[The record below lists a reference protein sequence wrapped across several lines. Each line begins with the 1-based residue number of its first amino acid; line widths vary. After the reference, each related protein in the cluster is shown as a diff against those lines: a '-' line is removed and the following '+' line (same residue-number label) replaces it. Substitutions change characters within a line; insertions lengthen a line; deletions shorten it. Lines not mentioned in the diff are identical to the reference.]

1 LIRNP
6 KKSWLLATAAFL
18 CLTGSAIA
26 QTVEMKL
33 TGAGGNIYAGVYVN
47 PYTAKIDG
55 VTTTVICN
63 DFAAS
68 TWVGQEWDATVTY
81 LDGDLTQTKQGA
93 KWMSSGG
100 TLEGLT
106 QHYYAAAYLSTML
119 LSAPTAH
126 QAALISFAIW
136 GMFDSNPSALSWM
149 QSKGVSQTDIDAVFG
164 ANGLKNN
171 ALATVG
177 SGTLNFDPSK
187 VAVYSPVAGSATG
200 CPGVCPSNSPQEF
213 IAVKTPEPTVLSQL
227 GFDMLGLGSV
237 FALVLRRRKGTPV
250 GFIADTSGRN

>member
-1 LIRNP
+1 MIKTQKN
-6 KKSWLLATAAFL
+6 SWLLATAAFL
-18 CLTGSAIA
+18 CLAGSAIA

-47 PYTAKIDG
+47 PYTATIDG

-63 DFAAS
+63 DFSAS

-100 TLEGLT
+100 TLAGLT

-136 GMFDSNPSALSWM
+136 GMFDPSALSWM

-171 ALATVG
+171 ALAEVG
-177 SGTLNFDPSK
+177 SGALNFDPSK
-187 VAVYSPVAGSATG
+187 VAVYSPVADTATG
-200 CPGVCPSNSPQEF
+200 CPGGCTGKNSPQEF
-213 IAVKTPEPTVLSQL
+213 ITVKTPEPSALSQL
-227 GFDMLGLGSV
+227 GIDLLGFGSV
-237 FALVLRRRKGTPV
+237 FALVLRRRKGMCA
-250 GFIADTSGRN
+250 GLHSR